1 MSLSPTDL
9 KAIADSLRASDW
21 DEAVI
26 TVGDTRIAVARNG
39 RSASALLGERVSG
52 TETVAAEPAV
62 AQQSAIPAPLVAEVV
77 AAPAAPVT
85 VVPAAPEG
93 ASGASGGDHVVTSP
107 SVGVFW
113 RSPEPGAAPF
123 VEVGQLVKAG
133 DTLGI
138 VEIMKL
144 MSNISADVSG
154 IVTAIHVENT
164 GAVEFGTP
172 LVSIKP
178 EA

>member
-1 MSLSPTDL
+1 MSLSPTDI
-9 KAIADSLRASDW
+9 KAIVDSLRASNW

-39 RSASALLGERVSG
+39 KSASLLAEKGSG
-52 TETVAAEPAV
+52 TETVEAEPA
-62 AQQSAIPAPLVAEVV
+62 AARQSAIPAPLAAEAV

-85 VVPAAPEG
+85 AVPAAPEG
-93 ASGASGGDHVVTSP
+93 APGASGNEHVVTSP

-113 RSPEPGAAPF
+113 RAPEPGAAPF
-123 VEVGQLVKAG
+123 IEVGQLVKAG

-154 IVTAIHVENT
+154 VVTAIHVENT